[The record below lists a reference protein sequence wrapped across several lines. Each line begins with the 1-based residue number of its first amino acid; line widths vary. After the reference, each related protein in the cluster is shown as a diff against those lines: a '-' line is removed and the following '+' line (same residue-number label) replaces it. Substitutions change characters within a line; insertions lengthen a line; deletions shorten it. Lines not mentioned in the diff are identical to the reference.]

1 MTEVNNVAST
11 VLTTLDVGSGIDI
24 VKLSEDLTNA
34 EKEPKQEK
42 IQGDIDATEASISAY
57 ALVKFQVN
65 ALKSAFENL
74 NDANEIATR
83 VQVRPPMQQKL
94 LYPMFRA
101 VQLLELM
108 TSR

>member
-42 IQGDIDATEASISAY
+42 IQGDIC
-57 ALVKFQVN
+57 
-65 ALKSAFENL
+65 
-74 NDANEIATR
+74 
-83 VQVRPPMQQKL
+83 L
-94 LYPMFRA
+94 LY
-101 VQLLELM
+101 
-108 TSR
+108 TSPSPRDLWISRMPSSA

>member
-42 IQGDIDATEASISAY
+42 IQGDIDAT
-57 ALVKFQVN
+57 
-65 ALKSAFENL
+65 
-74 NDANEIATR
+74 
-83 VQVRPPMQQKL
+83 
-94 LYPMFRA
+94 
-101 VQLLELM
+101 
-108 TSR
+108 

>member
-57 ALVKFQVN
+57 ALVKFQVD
-65 ALKSAFENL
+65 ALKTAF
-74 NDANEIATR
+74 NEVIRTDIRFSINKACIFWII
-83 VQVRPPMQQKL
+83 L
-94 LYPMFRA
+94 
-101 VQLLELM
+101 
-108 TSR
+108 S

>member
-42 IQGDIDATEASISAY
+42 IQGDIDA
-57 ALVKFQVN
+57 
-65 ALKSAFENL
+65 LKRQYLHMRSL
-74 NDANEIATR
+74 NS
-83 VQVRPPMQQKL
+83 K
-94 LYPMFRA
+94 
-101 VQLLELM
+101 
-108 TSR
+108 